1 MHVEALRKIQRVAD
15 VIERLLQGLIVL
27 SIAAIAVLLN
37 VSVFFRYV
45 LNAALTWTNELSRY
59 VLILSVFC
67 GGAIAARH
75 RMLAEV
81 QFVVDGLP
89 RTVRRVARALS
100 QTLVVCFLALCIA
113 SPAALIERAR
123 RTATLSA
130 AMQIPMVWVYHK
142 VRIGFAV
149 ILLFVLFGIVD
160 DAARE
165 AGR

>member
-1 MHVEALRKIQRVAD
+1 MHMEALRKIQRIAD
-15 VIERLLQGLIVL
+15 IIERLLQGLVVL
-27 SIAAIAVLLN
+27 SIAAIAALLN

-59 VLILSVFC
+59 LLILSVFC

-81 QFVVDGLP
+81 RFVVDGLP
-89 RTVRRVARALS
+89 RSVRRGTRALS
-100 QTLVVCFLALCIA
+100 HGLVTCFLVLCIV
-113 SPAALIERAR
+113 SPRALIERAA
-123 RTATLSA
+123 RTGTLSA
-130 AMQIPMVWVYHK
+130 AMQIPMVWVYHM

-160 DAARE
+160 NAARE
-165 AGR
+165 AKR